1 MQAPSKSGGIN
12 VESVEKK
19 DKRLSKEQNAELPQQ
34 EPYKMQS
41 KRATG
46 TCPEAEVEAEA
57 KVQANAL
64 LLKKL
69 INWGSPKIDPIFS
82 WSEIAPWT

>member
-1 MQAPSKSGGIN
+1 MSNRSKRKTN
-12 VESVEKK
+12 
-19 DKRLSKEQNAELPQQ
+19 DCQRSKNNELPQQ